1 MTRFTRFAVPAML
14 VLMFAAPMA
23 MADTT
28 SSSTMASD
36 SSAKPAKKVD
46 PHLDDKAIV
55 CKREETTGSRLGATK
70 ECHTRGEWAAMAA
83 EAREQSS
90 RIINTPQTH

>member
-1 MTRFTRFAVPAML
+1 MTRRNPFVVLAML
-14 VLMFAAPMA
+14 VSIFAAPMA
-23 MADTT
+23 LADTMPG
-28 SSSTMASD
+28 STMAPD
-36 SSAKPAKKVD
+36 ASAKPAKKVD
-46 PHLDDKAIV
+46 PHVDDKAIV

-83 EAREQSS
+83 DAREQSS